1 MKNLVTN
8 FILAVLLIMSSPLF
22 AQSGV
27 GKLNGKIID
36 AQTREPLIGANVV
49 VVNTNLGAASNVNG
63 EYFILNIP
71 PGTYDIRVSYVGY
84 TPKLVTDVRIVGGI
98 TFELNIELSTGL
110 ELKVVEVTGKKF
122 FEEKST
128 NTTKVFDASE
138 IDKLPVKGVEQ
149 LASLQSGVVMSD
161 GSGGVSGNAT
171 INVRGGRGGEVLYI
185 VDGVPQND
193 IYTGS
198 NFAQV
203 SNAAIE
209 QISFQIGGYEAK
221 YGQAQSGIINV
232 TTKTGDPTYSLFVD
246 GATSTLTDKYG
257 YNLYTMNL
265 SGPIIPGD
273 KDHTIFLSAERGWFL
288 DSDPHAI
295 GVSFNSD
302 VVYSSDVLRNNSANS
317 WKFTGKTNSNLGDF
331 NVRLGANINLLNSR
345 TFSLAYA
352 KNNSMHNALTKMG
365 NYSFNGKISEN
376 ITSNSFWNLN
386 LGYKYYKSQ
395 TGDGVWFDD
404 LFDYGNSA
412 KNALTGAKYWDSQA
426 GVYKPGLT
434 SNGVRQTMDQYGVF
448 YSTGRTLLNYNKQE
462 NQTLNLDADF
472 TSQVQNHLIEI
483 GGGVN
488 YNILRNFTVAPAGL
502 ASDAMIDHYGHDLS
516 TLAKFYSQQPAV
528 FGYDITGANH
538 STGDAYSNVVLQ
550 GDTAASRI
558 QTSFA
563 PRKPVIAYAYMQD
576 RFELNDI
583 VLNFG
588 LRADYFDSQSQEVAD
603 PEMPFVTVPLNVD
616 PSGYQLVTKKKK
628 AEFYLSPRIGLGFPI
643 TATTVFHA
651 QYGRF
656 IQEPPL
662 NLMYYTPWNVTALE
676 NSSNAQ
682 ATVIVGNLSSEV
694 TTQYEVG
701 FRHVLGDIAALN
713 ITAFYKNTE
722 GLINTAPVFYQIN
735 TGGQQLT
742 YFSYLNTDFGT
753 VKGLAVSL
761 DITRLSFFDVSL
773 NYTYA
778 LAEGTGSSTSS
789 SYVSA
794 FRNLG
799 SEIPKVI
806 APLDFDQRHTGTINM
821 GLYVPKGQF
830 GILETV
836 NANVLISFNSGRPYT
851 PLLVQHLL
859 ATGDNTQYGD
869 TKGYVNSSYGPG
881 NFRVDFKLEKSFELM
896 NNLAITPYVWVE
908 NLFNAINPVNVWR
921 STGDPYTT
929 GWLNTK
935 EGIAA
940 NSGPGGNFKAAD
952 YQSLERDPNNFGIPR
967 LIRLGLK
974 LNFSNISL

>member
-8 FILAVLLIMSSPLF
+8 FILAALLIISSPLY
-22 AQSGV
+22 AQTGV
-27 GKLNGKIID
+27 GKLSGKIID

-71 PGTYDIRVSYVGY
+71 PGTYEIRVSFVGY
-84 TPKLVTDVRIVGGI
+84 SPKLVTDVRIVAGI
-98 TFELNIELSTGL
+98 TFELNVELSTGL

-128 NTTKVFDASE
+128 NTTKVFDANE

-171 INVRGGRGGEVLYI
+171 INVRGGRSDEVLYI

-193 IYTGS
+193 IYSGS
-198 NFAQV
+198 NYAQV

-246 GATSTLTDKYG
+246 GMTSTLTDKYG

-265 SGPIIPGD
+265 SGPIIPGNN
-273 KDHTIFLSAERGWFL
+273 DHTIFLSAERGWFL

-302 VVYSSDVLRNNSANS
+302 VKYSSDVLPNNSANAWRFS
-317 WKFTGKTNSNLGDF
+317 GKTNSNFGDF
-331 NVRLGANINLLNSR
+331 NIRLGTNINLR
-345 TFSLAYA
+345 DYYTFAMSYA
-352 KNNSMHNALTKMG
+352 KQNAMHNALTKLG
-365 NYSFNGKISEN
+365 NYSFSGKISQN
-376 ITSNSFWNLN
+376 ISSNSFWNLN
-386 LGYKYYKSQ
+386 LGYKYFKSV
-395 TGDGVWFDD
+395 TGDGIWFDN
-404 LFDYGNSA
+404 LYAYGDSA
-412 KNALTGAKYWDSQA
+412 KNATIGARFYQDGS
-426 GVYKPGLT
+426 YHPGLVA
-434 SNGVRQTMDQYGVF
+434 NGVRETLDRYGIF
-448 YSTGRTLLNYNKQE
+448 YETGRTYGSYNKTE
-462 NQTLNLDADF
+462 NQTLNMDIDF
-472 TSQVQNHLIEI
+472 TSQIQNHLIEL

-488 YNILRNFTVAPAGL
+488 YNILRYFAIGPAGL
-502 ASDAMIDHYGHDLS
+502 ASDNLRGFSMAS
-516 TLAKFYSQQPAV
+516 QFYALQPSV
-528 FGYDITGANH
+528 FGYDITGTNH
-538 STGDAYSNVVLQ
+538 TSNDNYSKLLLQDSSIQNVQTG
-550 GDTAASRI
+550 
-558 QTSFA
+558 FA
-563 PRKPVIAYAYMQD
+563 PRKPVISYAYIQD

-583 VLNFG
+583 VLNVG
-588 LRADYFDSQSQEVAD
+588 LRADYFDSQSQQVAN
-603 PEMPFVTVPLNVD
+603 PELPFVQVPLNID
-616 PSGYQLVTKKKK
+616 PSGYSLITKKKK
-628 AEFYLSPRIGLGFPI
+628 PEFYLSPRIGLGFPI

-651 QYGRF
+651 QYGKF

-662 NLMYYTPWNVTALE
+662 NLMYFTPWNVTALE
-676 NSSNAQ
+676 NPSNAQ
-682 ATVIVGNLSSEV
+682 ATVIVGDLKSEV
-694 TTQYEVG
+694 TTQYEIG

-722 GLINTAPVFYQIN
+722 GLLNTAPVFYQISE
-735 TGGQQLT
+735 GQQQLT
-742 YFSYLNTDFGT
+742 YFSYLNADFGT

-761 DITRLSFFDVSL
+761 DITRLSYFDVSL

-806 APLDFDQRHTGTINM
+806 APLDFDQRHTGTVNLGFFI
-821 GLYVPKGQF
+821 PKGQF
-830 GILETV
+830 GIFETV
-836 NANVLISFNSGRPYT
+836 NANVLVSFNSGRPYT

-881 NFRVDFKLEKSFELM
+881 NFRIDLKLEKSFDLM
-896 NNLAITPYVWVE
+896 NNLAITPYLWVE
-908 NLFNAINPVNVWR
+908 NLFDAVNVVNVYR

-929 GWLNTK
+929 GWLTTK
-935 EGIAA
+935 EGISAT
-940 NSGPGGNFKAAD
+940 SGPTGNIIAAD
-952 YQSLERDPNNFGIPR
+952 YRSLERDPTNFGIPR
-967 LIRLGLK
+967 LIRLGIK
-974 LNFSNISL
+974 FNFSNISL